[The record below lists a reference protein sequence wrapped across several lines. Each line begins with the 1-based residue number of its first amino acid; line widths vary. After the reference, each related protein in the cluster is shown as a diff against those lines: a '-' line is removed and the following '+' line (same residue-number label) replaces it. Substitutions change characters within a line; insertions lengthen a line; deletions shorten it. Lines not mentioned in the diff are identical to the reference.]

1 MENNY
6 KSLRFRVILLFS
18 LIIFLMTI
26 FITAVPLRR
35 SLDSLRTSFSDL
47 MTSSTRQLGSNL
59 DENFEWVEKTAA
71 LMFADPAVYEYDPV
85 ANAYT
90 EYRKLQTEKQIY
102 ESIEQLG
109 IMKNFVDFGIIYSND
124 AHVGWI
130 SEKLSSSYVDG
141 GIYEDFASCINNET
155 DESGWSFGHNGN
167 YDKFYYVKR
176 ANEHAVIVISF
187 YASEIDEYFKISDK
201 VSDEITMSLVDDYDE
216 VLYSNDDLTIGM
228 KLDSE
233 IAGLASKNT
242 DSTRFNKDY
251 IVTTCRCKN
260 GWRLV
265 CSIPQE
271 MTDSRTVRVQ
281 HFTLG
286 FAALSCIVFLIIAN
300 LLYYRLSIPFEGMMT
315 DLNRQANYDS
325 LSNVLNKGA
334 FETESRKHIAKL
346 KNGDCIGFLMIDMDN
361 FKQINDNLGHEY
373 GDEVIAR
380 LGGLLREISTED
392 NIIGRLGGD
401 EFAVYFDL
409 SKVSI
414 VSAERRMHD
423 YVDQL
428 IYNFSAK
435 FAEEHR
441 RFGLSLSGG
450 AVVATCSVDY
460 DELYRQADDTMYQS
474 KRTGKNKATYKLIVK
489 EKD

>member
-18 LIIFLMTI
+18 LIIFLLTI

-47 MTSSTRQLGSNL
+47 MTSGTGQLGSNL
-59 DENFEWVEKTAA
+59 DENFEWVEKTAS
-71 LMFADPAVYEYDPV
+71 LMFADPIVYEYDPMKGY
-85 ANAYT
+85 YT
-90 EYRKLQTEKQIY
+90 DYHKLQIEKQIY

-109 IMKNFVDFGIIYSND
+109 IMGNYVDFGVIYSNGD
-124 AHVGWI
+124 RVGWI
-130 SEKLSSSYVDG
+130 SENLASSYING
-141 GIYEDFASCINNET
+141 GMYDDFASCITNET
-155 DESGWSFGHNGN
+155 DGSGWSFGHNGN

-176 ANEHAVIVISF
+176 VNEHALIMISF
-187 YASEIDEYFKISDK
+187 YSSEIDEYFRISDK
-201 VSDEITMSLVDDYDE
+201 VSDEITISLVDDNDE

-228 KLDSE
+228 KLDRE
-233 IAGLASKNT
+233 IANLASKDT
-242 DSTRFNKDY
+242 DSTKFDKNH

-271 MTDSRTVRVQ
+271 IINSRTVRVQ
-281 HFTLG
+281 HFTLI

-300 LLYYRLSIPFEGMMT
+300 LLYFRLSRPFEGMMT

-334 FETESRKHIAKL
+334 FEAESKKHIERL
-346 KNGDCIGFLMIDMDN
+346 KSGDCIGFLMIDMDN

-373 GDEVIAR
+373 GDEVIQR
-380 LGGLLREISTED
+380 LGGLLREMSSND
-392 NIIGRLGGD
+392 NTIGRLGGD

-414 VSAERRMHD
+414 VSAERQMHD

-435 FAEEHR
+435 FSEEHR
-441 RFGLSLSGG
+441 RFGLSLSCG
-450 AVVATCSVDY
+450 AVVAAYSVDY

-489 EKD
+489 END